1 MTKYSTTSTDKFC
14 MKPLLNQA
22 SGVLNHLLE
31 NAQLYQTLLD
41 VGQDT
46 LPNTLKPH
54 LIGVSFE
61 QNTLILQIDEA
72 IWATQLR
79 FYEPTLLGIFQE
91 HFPHLEL
98 HCAKVKV
105 LPQPKNIQKEWHVAS
120 YPSDQDATE
129 MQQICEKVQSK
140 GLKEAL
146 NKLSLRA
153 KKKPL

>member
-1 MTKYSTTSTDKFC
+1 MRVPRNKT

-22 SGVLNHLLE
+22 SGALTNLLQD
-31 NAQLYQTLLD
+31 AQLYQALLE

-46 LPNTLKPH
+46 LPKALQSH

-61 QNTLILQIDEA
+61 GHALLLQLDES

-98 HCAKVKV
+98 NRVKIKI
-105 LPQPKNIQKEWHVAS
+105 LPQPQEPQKKRHAIS
-120 YPSDQDATE
+120 YPSDQDALE
-129 MQQICEKVQSK
+129 MLKIGEHIKSD
-140 GLKEAL
+140 GLKQAL
-146 NKLSLRA
+146 QKLSLRA

>member
-1 MTKYSTTSTDKFC
+1 

-22 SGVLNHLLE
+22 RGALNTLLE
-31 NAQLYQTLLD
+31 SAQLYQALLE

-46 LPNTLKPH
+46 LPKTLQPH

-61 QNTLILQIDEA
+61 QQMLILQIDDN

-98 HCAKVKV
+98 NRVKVKV
-105 LPQPKNIQKEWHVAS
+105 VLQPTATKKEWQVTS
-120 YPSDQDATE
+120 YPSDQDAID
-129 MQQICEKVQSK
+129 MQQLSEQVPSD
-140 GLKEAL
+140 GLKKAL

-153 KKKPL
+153 KKNP

>member
-1 MTKYSTTSTDKFC
+1 

-22 SGVLNHLLE
+22 SGALNTLLE
-31 NAQLYQTLLD
+31 SAQLYQALLE

-46 LPNTLKPH
+46 LPKTLQPH

-61 QNTLILQIDEA
+61 QQALILQIDES

-98 HCAKVKV
+98 NRVKVKT
-105 LPQPKNIQKEWHVAS
+105 LLQPKQAKKEWKITS
-120 YPSDQDATE
+120 YPSTQDASE
-129 MQQICEKVQSK
+129 MQQLSEKMPTE
-140 GLKEAL
+140 GLKKAL

-153 KKKPL
+153 KKKPLIKRGLHLS

>member
-1 MTKYSTTSTDKFC
+1 

-22 SGVLNHLLE
+22 SGALNHLLE
-31 NAQLYQTLLD
+31 NAQLYQALLD

-46 LPNTLKPH
+46 LPEALKPH
-54 LIGVSFE
+54 LIGVSFG

-79 FYEPTLLGIFQE
+79 FYEPSLLGIFQE

-98 HCAKVKV
+98 NAVKVKI
-105 LPQPKNIQKEWHVAS
+105 LPQPKSIQKEWCVTS
-120 YPSDQDATE
+120 YPSEQDAVE
-129 MQQICEKVQSK
+129 MQQIKDKIQSK

-153 KKKPL
+153 KKQPL

>member
-1 MTKYSTTSTDKFC
+1 M
-14 MKPLLNQA
+14 PEA
-22 SGVLNHLLE
+22 
-31 NAQLYQTLLD
+31 
-41 VGQDT
+41 
-46 LPNTLKPH
+46 LKCH

-61 QNTLILQIDEA
+61 KNTLILQIDEA

-98 HCAKVKV
+98 NRVKVKI
-105 LPQPKNIQKEWHVAS
+105 LPQPKIIQKEWHVTS

-129 MQQICEKVQSK
+129 MQLISNNIQSN

>member
-1 MTKYSTTSTDKFC
+1 

-22 SGVLNHLLE
+22 SGALNHLLE
-31 NAQLYQTLLD
+31 NAHLYQALLD

-46 LPNTLKPH
+46 LPERLKPH

-79 FYEPTLLGIFQE
+79 FYEPTLLGLFQE

-98 HCAKVKV
+98 NTVKVKI
-105 LPQPKNIQKEWHVAS
+105 LPQPKHIPKEWHVTS

-129 MQQICEKVQSK
+129 MQQISKNIPSK

>member
-1 MTKYSTTSTDKFC
+1 MTKYSTTSTNKFC

-22 SGVLNHLLE
+22 SGALNHLLE
-31 NAQLYQTLLD
+31 NAQLYQALLD

-46 LPNTLKPH
+46 LPNALKPH

-61 QNTLILQIDEA
+61 QNTLILQLDEA

-98 HCAKVKV
+98 NRVKVKV
-105 LPQPKNIQKEWHVAS
+105 LPQPKTIQKEWHITS
-120 YPSDQDATE
+120 YPSDQDAIE
-129 MQQICEKVQSK
+129 MQQISEHIQSE

-153 KKKPL
+153 KKSP